1 MFTTQYMNGDEYMNH
16 ENEMINKIAELNAL
30 FLSLNDKGQDSALNI
45 LRSLEFAQSVMCD
58 HSGTFLEQ
66 NNFIHNTQ

>member
-1 MFTTQYMNGDEYMNH
+1 MTH
-16 ENEMINKIAELNAL
+16 ENEMVKKIAELNAL

-58 HSGTFLEQ
+58 HSSTRLEQ
-66 NNFIHNTQ
+66 NNCIDNSEYT